1 MKPEADGLGIDG
13 RSVLVTGAAG
23 ALGSAICN
31 ALRRQR
37 ARVLGLDLVPEPGI
51 RCCDVT
57 LPAETAR
64 MIAEAVERDGVTDIV
79 HAAGVV
85 AVGTVE
91 GMDAAEFRRVVEVN
105 LVGSFNV
112 AQAAVRFLPRG
123 ATLTLL
129 SSQAGLKGGACWS
142 AYAASKAGVNRLVDC
157 LAEEVADRGI
167 RVNALCP
174 GSIDSPM
181 MDHSIAELSRITS
194 QSEAAIRKRYRRSI
208 PLGRA
213 ASLDEVA
220 NACLLLLS
228 PLSSYVHGTA
238 LVVDGG
244 ELTR

>member
-1 MKPEADGLGIDG
+1 MKPEYDGLGIED

-23 ALGSAICN
+23 ALGSAICS
-31 ALRRQR
+31 ALRREGVP
-37 ARVLGLDLVPEPGI
+37 VLGLDLVPGPGI
-51 RCCDVT
+51 RRCDVT
-57 LPAETAR
+57 LAAETER
-64 MIAEAVERDGVTDIV
+64 MIAGAVETDGVTDIV
-79 HAAGVV
+79 HAAGTV
-85 AVGTVE
+85 AIGTVD
-91 GMDAAEFRRVVEVN
+91 GMDAAEFRRVIEVN

-112 AQAAVRFLPRG
+112 AQAAVRLLPRG
-123 ATLTLL
+123 ATLTFL

-174 GSIDSPM
+174 GSVDSPM
-181 MDHSIAELSRITS
+181 MDDSIAQLSRITGR
-194 QSEAAIRKRYRRSI
+194 SEAVIRDRYQRSI

-228 PLSSYVHGTA
+228 PLSSYIHGTA

-244 ELTR
+244 EFTR